1 MAKITRIKAG
11 DSPKKDEANSESA
24 ITRKKV
30 VVEDRK
36 SNKIKQ
42 KRIKKAEK
50 SISVDDKG
58 EKPFILVRPF
68 VYLWRYLRDS
78 WKELRQ
84 VRWPNAKATWKM
96 VLAVFVYTVL
106 FMIIIFL
113 LDLFFTWLFNLIL
126 GKG

>member
-42 KRIKKAEK
+42 KRVKKADE
-50 SISVDDKG
+50 
-58 EKPFILVRPF
+58 P
-68 VYLWRYLRDS
+68 
-78 WKELRQ
+78 
-84 VRWPNAKATWKM
+84 
-96 VLAVFVYTVL
+96 
-106 FMIIIFL
+106 
-113 LDLFFTWLFNLIL
+113 
-126 GKG
+126 